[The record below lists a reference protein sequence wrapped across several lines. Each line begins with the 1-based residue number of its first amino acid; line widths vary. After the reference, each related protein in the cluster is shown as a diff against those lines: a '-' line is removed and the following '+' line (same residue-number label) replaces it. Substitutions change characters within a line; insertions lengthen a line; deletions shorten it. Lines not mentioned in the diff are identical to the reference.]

1 VSEQGARTPGC
12 LAIGIPL
19 VSLGTVV
26 VLVVVL
32 GGEVSEG
39 RDVIEGWLEG
49 VEGSG
54 VSSAVAG
61 DEAAALTARL
71 TPPLSFSIDN
81 FQAQAGTACYWLSV
95 AAGTGSVDL
104 RVVIVDQPDGRV
116 VGAVSAERSCTC
128 PEPADEPCAL
138 DA

>member
-1 VSEQGARTPGC
+1 MSEQGGRAPGC
-12 LAIGIPL
+12 LGIGISL
-19 VSLGTVV
+19 VSAGTVV

-39 RDVIEGWLEG
+39 RDVIEGWLVG
-49 VEGSG
+49 VGQSG
-54 VSSAVAG
+54 VSAAVGG

-95 AAGTGSVDL
+95 SAGTGSVDL
-104 RVVIVDQPDGRV
+104 RVVLVDQPEGRA

-128 PEPADEPCAL
+128 PEPAYEPCAL
-138 DA
+138 DP